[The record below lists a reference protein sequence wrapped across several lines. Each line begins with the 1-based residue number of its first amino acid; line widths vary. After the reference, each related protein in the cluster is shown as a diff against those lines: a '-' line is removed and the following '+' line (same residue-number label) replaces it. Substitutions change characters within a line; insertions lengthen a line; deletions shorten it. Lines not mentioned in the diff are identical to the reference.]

1 MTVELTIENFERPS
15 QYSTTAKADV
25 AAVADAGESGA
36 ALAAD
41 STADHHATVAGD
53 CTGTATA
60 M

>member
-1 MTVELTIENFERPS
+1 LNVLS

-41 STADHHATVAGD
+41 STADDHTTVAGE
-53 CTGTATA
+53 CTVTATA